1 MLPSYSF
8 LYFCVL
14 LVYLCLVN
22 DLSINKIEAPQN
34 RIKHIKQ
41 ISFLLFFVH
50 SLKPQV
56 RIRGYELYMTLSR
69 NMEWTYMRR
78 KEIHNKG
85 LKSSKPFTSISWQ
98 HRRVDWRRLHHAN
111 RRKSTEA
118 CRGDEI
124 NLFSHTLWLHMLNL
138 YWVFPCHFAE
148 IHNWPSTLPIPRR
161 IFRLNVFP
169 QGGRIGTYNKA

>member
-1 MLPSYSF
+1 MLYKINDALFVQIKLNLLSNKNWRYTASFIQLPSYSF

-78 KEIHNKG
+78 KENTQQRFKVIEAFYFYKLTTSPSG
-85 LKSSKPFTSISWQ
+85 LEETSSC
-98 HRRVDWRRLHHAN
+98 
-111 RRKSTEA
+111 E
-118 CRGDEI
+118 
-124 NLFSHTLWLHMLNL
+124 
-138 YWVFPCHFAE
+138 
-148 IHNWPSTLPIPRR
+148 
-161 IFRLNVFP
+161 
-169 QGGRIGTYNKA
+169 